1 MKKILFIALAAITLA
16 ACNQDLGFN
25 KPIVTPTEEKDP
37 VTNDFTLIK
46 ACIGMSQT
54 EAEALLVKN
63 GYTAAPINMY
73 TKYEKT
79 EEDIT
84 KEIILYAQNNLVFN
98 ISLTVHTNNQFEIG
112 RPIFVEWMSEI
123 RKSKVFPN
131 IVRPLYELYVND
143 TGTPSLNTPE
153 DLIAAIN
160 AIDSEADDFHIA
172 SFRGNDIYANKYELS
187 LSLSPIGGVH
197 LQIYNLRVGLPSE
210 EFTRSDLQEK
220 DLHRHILISKI
231 DYMTFRNRGF
241 YALNVTNK
249 LEEGTE
255 IPFVASYKSPGDV
268 GHIRLYYR
276 YTENMLL
283 SGSIIWNG
291 HGQLYFPES
300 FRAGLPLDEGLPF
313 PGLDRIGFINNNG
326 KYTSTTDET
335 ELRNIWQ
342 TLSKQKEFQHYFA
355 NSTKKVAVYLYRPSS
370 GEANPYDA
378 FYIVITEQTGE
389 EDITEDS
396 SGDGP
401 LTPVPAPSEIRVF
414 GSVKDETGNSLE
426 SIQFIMDSTKI
437 LKMDWL
443 NYDKYLYS
451 SKDGQ
456 FYANYTNISLCEIEW
471 PTEITFIAT
480 DTSGVYETQEKTFP
494 VEIKQRYLN
503 NPRWSMVYDGYVQ
516 ADFVMYKK

>member
-63 GYTAAPINMY
+63 GYTVVKNN
-73 TKYEKT
+73 KYSKT
-79 EEDIT
+79 VDGIT
-84 KEIILYAQNNLVFN
+84 KELTFDILNNLVGN
-98 ISLTVHTNNQFEIG
+98 VSLVARVNQFETG
-112 RPIFVEWMSEI
+112 RTIFIDWMNDI
-123 RKSKVFPN
+123 RKSKVFPK
-131 IVRPLYELYVND
+131 IVRTSYELKASYETGIQSENTAEDLMAALNAIIPPANDFRYASFGGND
-143 TGTPSLNTPE
+143 T
-153 DLIAAIN
+153 
-160 AIDSEADDFHIA
+160 
-172 SFRGNDIYANKYELS
+172 YANTYS
-187 LSLSPIGGVH
+187 LTLFPDLGSVY
-197 LQIYNLRVGLPSE
+197 LQVYNLRVGLPSE

-255 IPFVASYKSPGDV
+255 IPFLSGYFPPNDCGYIK
-268 GHIRLYYR
+268 LYYR
-276 YTENMLL
+276 YTENLL
-283 SGSIIWNG
+283 LDGTLLWGDCGKLS
-291 HGQLYFPES
+291 FPES

-355 NSTKKVAVYLYRPSS
+355 NSTKKVAVYLYQPSR

-389 EDITEDS
+389 GQVVDPEPTGIEGWWSDDLYDVNDTTKTSRIVMLIAEDEILYKEYPRGVENRPSLSSALECEYEGSPEKGSIRIHNSYIKDVYPDTVTFDFTTGYTREGSFLTLDS
-396 SGDGP
+396 FSYDGGVNSPFIKP
-401 LTPVPAPSEIRVF
+401 LVMRFVE
-414 GSVKDETGNSLE
+414 
-426 SIQFIMDSTKI
+426 
-437 LKMDWL
+437 
-443 NYDKYLYS
+443 KY
-451 SKDGQ
+451 
-456 FYANYTNISLCEIEW
+456 
-471 PTEITFIAT
+471 
-480 DTSGVYETQEKTFP
+480 VYEH
-494 VEIKQRYLN
+494 
-503 NPRWSMVYDGYVQ
+503 
-516 ADFVMYKK
+516 

>member
-160 AIDSEADDFHIA
+160 AIDSEVDDFHIA
-172 SFRGNDIYANKYELS
+172 SFIGNDIYANKYELS
-187 LSLSPIGGVH
+187 LSLFPIGGVH

-249 LEEGTE
+249 LEGGIE
-255 IPFVASYKSPGDV
+255 IPFLSGYLPPNDCGYIK
-268 GHIRLYYR
+268 LYYR
-276 YTENMLL
+276 YTENLL
-283 SGSIIWNG
+283 LDGTLLWDGCGKLS
-291 HGQLYFPES
+291 FPES

-355 NSTKKVAVYLYRPSS
+355 NSTKKVAVYLYQPSS

-389 EDITEDS
+389 GQVADPEPTGIEGWWSDDLYDVNDTTKTSKIVMLIAEDEILYKEYPRGVENRPSLSSALECEYEGSPEKGSIRIHNSYIKDVYPDTVTFDFTTGYTREGSILTLDS
-396 SGDGP
+396 FSYDGGVNKPFIKP
-401 LTPVPAPSEIRVF
+401 LVMRFVE
-414 GSVKDETGNSLE
+414 
-426 SIQFIMDSTKI
+426 
-437 LKMDWL
+437 
-443 NYDKYLYS
+443 KY
-451 SKDGQ
+451 
-456 FYANYTNISLCEIEW
+456 
-471 PTEITFIAT
+471 
-480 DTSGVYETQEKTFP
+480 VYEH
-494 VEIKQRYLN
+494 
-503 NPRWSMVYDGYVQ
+503 
-516 ADFVMYKK
+516 